1 MENRKEVLEMAMN
14 KFGSPEKAQAI
25 YGEEPEA
32 KEPIKQPTEEEEEDK
47 EKSDDAG

>member
-32 KEPIKQPTEEEEEDK
+32 KKPVKQPAEEEEDK
-47 EKSDDAG
+47 EKNNDAG